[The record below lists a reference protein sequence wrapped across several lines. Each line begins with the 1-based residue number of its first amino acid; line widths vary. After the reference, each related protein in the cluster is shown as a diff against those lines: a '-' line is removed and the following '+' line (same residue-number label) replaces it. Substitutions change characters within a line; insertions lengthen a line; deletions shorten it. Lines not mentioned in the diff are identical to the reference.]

1 MLSLTMQV
9 PLTSTASHGMM
20 VPLLGMTITS
30 PGTRSVDKISS
41 ISVRKG
47 RREGC
52 NGGVEKVNMC
62 IKTQRGGVQCE
73 TENDE
78 CGER

>member
-30 PGTRSVDKISS
+30 PGTRSVDKTSS
-41 ISVRKG
+41 ISAK
-47 RREGC
+47 
-52 NGGVEKVNMC
+52 GGVEKVNVS
-62 IKTQRGGVQCE
+62 IKYRQVESSVGNKI
-73 TENDE
+73 ENDE
-78 CGER
+78 WGER

>member
-20 VPLLGMTITS
+20 VPLMGMTITS

-41 ISVRKG
+41 ISVGKG
-47 RREGC
+47 GGGC
-52 NGGVEKVNMC
+52 RGGVEKVNVC
-62 IKTQRGGVQCE
+62 IQFRQV
-73 TENDE
+73 E
-78 CGER
+78 CGVKQIGDS